1 MQYAE
6 IVQAIALVLM
16 FILVVFMGL
25 MAYTV
30 NKMSKLVCQE
40 IETQIESDYYFS
52 GHAVRCEDDGYPD

>member
-40 IETQIESDYYFS
+40 IETQIETDYYFS
-52 GHAVRCEDDGYPD
+52 GHKVRCEDDGYPD